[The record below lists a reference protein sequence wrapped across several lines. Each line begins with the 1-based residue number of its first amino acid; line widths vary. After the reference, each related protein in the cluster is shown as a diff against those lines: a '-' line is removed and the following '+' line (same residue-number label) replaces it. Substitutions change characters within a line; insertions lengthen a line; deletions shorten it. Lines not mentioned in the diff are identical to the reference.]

1 MQVNRKMPISAQL
14 KRNLGGYLLI
24 SPWLIGLILFT
35 LGPILASLVMSF
47 TNWDIVREADFIGLE
62 NYRRA
67 LTGDRLFR
75 QSLYN
80 TLYYVVLSVPLTLL
94 FALFLALL
102 LNQGVRGTRFWSTA
116 YYLPAVVSLVAMGLL
131 WRWILQ
137 TRIGLLNYAL
147 SFVGIKGPA
156 WLGSPAWSKPGLV
169 LVSLMYVGP
178 QTVIFL
184 AGLKGIPSV
193 FYESAELDGAG
204 VLTKFRH
211 ITIPLLT
218 PTIFFNL
225 VTSIIHAFQ
234 VFALV
239 YVMFSGP
246 HSQGAHGPMNSTL
259 VYALYVYEQAF
270 QQLHMGYA
278 SALAW
283 ILFVVVMVITL
294 LQLRFSSWVYYERG

>member
-1 MQVNRKMPISAQL
+1 MQVSLQGPRVVQL
-14 KRNLGGYLLI
+14 KKNLEGYLLI
-24 SPWLIGLILFT
+24 SPWLIGLLFFT
-35 LGPILASLVMSF
+35 LGPIIASLVMSF
-47 TNWDIVREADFIGLE
+47 TNWDIVREADFIGLY

-80 TLYYVVLSVPLTLL
+80 TVYYVAGSVPLTLL
-94 FALFLALL
+94 FALFLAVI

-116 YYLPAVVSLVAMGLL
+116 YYLPSVVSLVAMGLL

-137 TRIGLLNYAL
+137 ARIGVLNYVL
-147 SFVGIKGPA
+147 SLVGITGPS
-156 WLGSPAWSKPGLV
+156 WLGSPIWSKPGMIM
-169 LVSLMYVGP
+169 VSLMYVGP
-178 QTVIFL
+178 QMIIFL
-184 AGLKGIPSV
+184 AGMKGIPKV
-193 FYESAELDGAG
+193 LYESAELDGAG
-204 VLTKFRH
+204 ALTKFRS
-211 ITIPLLT
+211 ITLPMLS
-218 PTIFFNL
+218 PTIFFNV
-225 VTSIIHAFQ
+225 VTSVIHAFQ

-239 YVMFSGP
+239 YVMFTGP

-283 ILFVVVMVITL
+283 ILFVIVMVVTL